1 MSISWYNTFTF
12 FGYEIII
19 PENTT
24 YRKFCK
30 ELYGINS
37 IVEPPFEITGILSD
51 FHNQLDS
58 SDTEELT
65 QFDEQAYLVI
75 GFKPQN
81 DMEEMLRLSIQLSEY
96 VIDNPL
102 LEGIN
107 FSIKP
112 RFFSGIDWFETLDD
126 DSDNDD
132 SDDDSD
138 NDDSDDDSDN
148 EGEGEGEDDD
158 SKEYSMEEE
167 DDESLGIQEYKK

>member
-1 MSISWYNTFTF
+1 M
-12 FGYEIII
+12 
-19 PENTT
+19 
-24 YRKFCK
+24 
-30 ELYGINS
+30 
-37 IVEPPFEITGILSD
+37 
-51 FHNQLDS
+51 
-58 SDTEELT
+58 T

-81 DMEEMLRLSIQLSEY
+81 DMEETLSLSIQLSEY

-132 SDDDSD
+132 SDEDDS
-138 NDDSDDDSDN
+138 SN
-148 EGEGEGEDDD
+148 EGEGGE
-158 SKEYSMEEE
+158 SEKEDSMEEE